1 MTDVTP
7 HAIQTLL
14 DKDAIK
20 EVLYRFDYLCDEG
33 DPVRAAARYCTDDV
47 KFDGGVL
54 GTADGRDAFQELG
67 RETFSEFPFTRHLL
81 HNPVIEVSGDDAWSK
96 WYAIIPSITDAGEA
110 VWWQVTY
117 EIEFRRVD
125 GEWKI
130 SAYNPDLTFVS
141 PYETGWAK
149 QPFIEGIPG
158 TPEWRS

>member
-1 MTDVTP
+1 MNNVTQDD
-7 HAIQTLL
+7 IRLML

-20 EVLYRFDYLCDEG
+20 EVLYKFDYLSDDG
-33 DPVRAAARYCTDDV
+33 DAVGAVDRYCTDDV

-54 GTADGRDAFQELG
+54 GTAEGKDAFKESSK
-67 RETFSEFPFTRHLL
+67 ETFSEFPFTRHLL

-96 WYAIIPSITDAGEA
+96 WYALIPSITREGQA
-110 VWWQVTY
+110 VWVQVTY

-130 SAYNPDLTFVS
+130 SAYRPDLTFVT
-141 PYETGWAK
+141 PYQKGWAE

-158 TPEWRS
+158 KLEW